1 MIVNLSRL
9 GKSGTGMWQYSIKF
23 LTALREIADVDAI
36 ICSKV
41 HADYFEK
48 LGYAVVTVPNIRCNF
63 YRYDRWYA
71 NYFT

>member
-1 MIVNLSRL
+1 MIVNISRL

-48 LGYAVVTVPNIRCNF
+48 LGYA
-63 YRYDRWYA
+63 
-71 NYFT
+71 